1 MYNVH
6 HSSTVHNDKVTF
18 TISHITSYQ
27 QNTAHIIYRN
37 YLLWMIWTCKRF
49 FLIKPDNLNFF
60 SWTGD
65 SPLVWEPQPLFLL
78 LLLSPLVWEPQPLFL
93 LLLLSPLPVSKAD
106 ISFTSSL
113 FSFSGNRGWGGTS
126 SHESRDVW
134 MISEITTVSWVALYL
149 LDNYIFVL

>member
-65 SPLVWEPQPLFLL
+65 SPLVWEPQ
-78 LLLSPLVWEPQPLFL
+78 SLFL